1 MIKKTQ
7 FLTLIVFSITST
19 VSFAQM
25 KDPTGTSC
33 NSASGRIEYLK
44 TFTKSHYSSV
54 LSKIENVPPD
64 QIEYF
69 EKEYKDS
76 LKHGNKERFNIVYN
90 HPLYFAWRVRDSY
103 GKFQKIISTSSIP
116 LLIKNKEEEIVLY
129 LGALRQK
136 EQFHDSL
143 EDYIDYD
150 SKRKAP
156 YIENGYFVN
165 PALSFGYDMRI
176 EELVRCAL
184 KN

>member
-1 MIKKTQ
+1 MIKKIQ

-44 TFTKSHYSSV
+44 TFTKSHYSSI

-64 QIEYF
+64 QIKYF
-69 EKEYKDS
+69 EKEYNDS
-76 LKHGNKERFNIVYN
+76 LIQGNRERFNVVYN

-103 GKFQKIISTSSIP
+103 GKFQRVFSSSSVSP
-116 LLIKNKEEEIVLY
+116 PTRNKEEEIILY
-129 LGALRQK
+129 IKALRAK

-143 EDYIDYD
+143 KDYIDYD
-150 SKRKAP
+150 SKRNAS
-156 YIENGYFVN
+156 YIDNGYFVN
-165 PALSFGYDMRI
+165 PVLRSGYDSRI

-184 KN
+184 KH